1 MLRFIARRA
10 IIMVFT
16 VIAISIVS
24 FFLIELPPGDY
35 LSNYIAQMGI
45 LEGEDISEAEIE
57 YIKRRWGLDQP
68 VHVRYLR
75 WAGRVARGDFGR
87 SMIMGGMRIAE
98 IIAMRIPGSLL
109 VSISSLI
116 LVYVIAIPVG
126 TFVATHQYTLGDYV
140 ASVIGFVGLATPNFL
155 LALILLWINFE
166 MTGNAAIGLF
176 SREFAGAPWSFAKF
190 LDLLKHMWIP
200 ALVVG
205 TAGTAGL
212 IRTMR
217 ANLLDELEKP
227 YVRVARSKGISPRRL
242 LYKYPFRIALN
253 PVISVIGWTL
263 PALVS
268 GELLVSIVLN
278 LPTLGPV
285 MLSALLAQ
293 DMYLASSIILIL
305 STLTVIGTLVSDIL
319 LAWIDP
325 RIREAV

>member
-75 WAGRVARGDFGR
+75 WAGRVVRGDFGR

>member
-1 MLRFIARRA
+1 
-10 IIMVFT
+10 MVFT

-24 FFLIELPPGDY
+24 FVLVELPPGDY
-35 LSNYIAQMGI
+35 LSHYISRMGI
-45 LEGEDISEAEIE
+45 LDGEDVSEAEIE
-57 YIKRRWGLDQP
+57 YLKRRWGLDQP
-68 VHVRYLR
+68 IYMRYLR
-75 WAGRVARGDFGR
+75 WAGRVVRGDFGR
-87 SMIMGGMRIAE
+87 SMIMGGMRISD
-98 IIAMRIPGSLL
+98 IIKTRIPGSLL
-109 VSISSLI
+109 VSLTSLL

-126 TFVATHQYTLGDYV
+126 TFVATHQYTVGDYI
-140 ASVIGFVGLATPNFL
+140 ASVIGFAGLATPNFL
-155 LALILLWINFE
+155 LALILLWINFSV
-166 MTGNAAIGLF
+166 TGNAAIGLF
-176 SREFAGAPWSFAKF
+176 SREYATAPWSFAKF
-190 LDLLKHMWIP
+190 VDLLKHMWIP

-227 YVRVARSKGISPRRL
+227 YVRVARSKGISRGKL

-293 DMYLASSIILIL
+293 DMYLAASIILIL

-325 RIREAV
+325 RIRESV